1 MLAIINGSLRSST
14 LNTKIPDRIYEI
26 MILETFGK
34 IYEVSADAP
43 LLE

>member
-1 MLAIINGSLRSST
+1 M
-14 LNTKIPDRIYEI
+14 KISNRIYEI

-43 LLE
+43 LLEWTRNEDTSLDDQI